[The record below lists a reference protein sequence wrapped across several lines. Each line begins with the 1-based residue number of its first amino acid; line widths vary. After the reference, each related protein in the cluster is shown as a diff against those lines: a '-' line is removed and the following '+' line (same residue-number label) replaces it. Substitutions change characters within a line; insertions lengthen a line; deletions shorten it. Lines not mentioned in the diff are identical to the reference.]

1 MAITR
6 TQIAKQLLANGG
18 RTGFFSAGLARGDDI
33 SPGTSTSGGDR
44 RSQDRPNMR
53 DVAGPV
59 RPVTNP
65 VFGDPDPN
73 IGSPVDTVT
82 SRLRNLD
89 AERRSKPFLT
99 AASLLF

>member
-18 RTGFFSAGLARGDDI
+18 RTGFFKAGLARGDDI

-53 DVAGPV
+53 DIAGPV
-59 RPVTNP
+59 RPVK
-65 VFGDPDPN
+65 
-73 IGSPVDTVT
+73 
-82 SRLRNLD
+82 NLN
-89 AERRSKPFLT
+89 AERKANPFLT
-99 AASLLF
+99 GASSRSRCSYKIKKRHRN